1 MTGPIDN
8 FFDLIGDVFR
18 DHVESGGVRRAVL
31 AAVCGGY
38 AFFALYLFALTGAA
52 TFRSG
57 KGLVLIAGVWIVVI
71 YGGYRLWL
79 FASEHWASS

>member
-1 MTGPIDN
+1 LPVSWGEADPIARLDDD
-8 FFDLIGDVFR
+8 F
-18 DHVESGGVRRAVL
+18 VRRAVL

-38 AFFALYLFALTGAA
+38 GFFALYLFALTGAA

-71 YGGYRLWL
+71 YGGYRLLL
-79 FASEHWASS
+79 FASEHWPSSR